1 MKDDAHVLGNRMTTQ
16 QLLQGV
22 NIFLIGM
29 MGTGKTTIGKILA
42 QRLGYRFFDTD
53 VLIERVTQ
61 QTINSI
67 FTTQGEEAFRDIES
81 QVLAELSACTR
92 SVIATGGGIILR
104 PKNWSYLHHGLI
116 IWLDTPVNL
125 LTKRLAKD
133 QTRPLLQDEDLTIKL
148 QSLLAQRQPLYAQ
161 GDLHILIQENQSP
174 HDIVKEIFEVIPTV
188 IKPQLNTSQENN

>member
-1 MKDDAHVLGNRMTTQ
+1 MTTQ